1 MKNTSTR
8 LLLTCAAIGVAGGI
22 VFSVSAYISGTL
34 AAAAPM
40 FYGAVIGVYF
50 LPGVIAQAL
59 LRRGGVALIT
69 SVIAG
74 LVSVPFQPIGFAAV
88 MAAGSIGLLQEL
100 PFAVTLY
107 RYWRAWLFYAAVTV
121 AGLIFG
127 FGVFIAQGVELS
139 RPWVQVL
146 HIGLFVVSPI
156 VFTWLGRAIAAGL
169 DRTGAGRG
177 LQLPIVRRRPARD
190 SDALP
195 MTARPAAAIGVPPAR

>member
-1 MKNTSTR
+1 MSSTSTR

-34 AAAAPM
+34 AAVAPL

-50 LPGVIAQAL
+50 LPGVVAQAL

-74 LVSVPFQPIGFAAV
+74 LVSVPFQPIGFMAV
-88 MAAGSIGLLQEL
+88 MAAGSIGALQEI
-100 PFAVTLY
+100 PFLITLY
-107 RYWRAWLFYAAVTV
+107 RYWKAWLFYLAVTI
-121 AGLIFG
+121 AGVVFG
-127 FGVFIAQGVELS
+127 LGVFFAQGAETA
-139 RPWVQVL
+139 RPWTQVL

-156 VFTWLGRAIAAGL
+156 LFTWIGRVVAKGL

-177 LQLPIVRRRPARD
+177 LQLPVVRPRRGRD
-190 SDALP
+190 TDALP
-195 MTARPAAAIGVPPAR
+195 MTAV

>member
-22 VFSVSAYISGTL
+22 VFSISAYVSGTL

-121 AGLIFG
+121 AGLVFG
-127 FGVFIAQGVELS
+127 FGVFIAQGAEQS
-139 RPWVQVL
+139 QPWVQVV
-146 HIGLFVVSPI
+146 HIGLFVLSPI
-156 VFTWLGRAIAAGL
+156 LFTWIGRAVAAAL
-169 DRTGAGRG
+169 DRTGVGRG
-177 LQLPIVRRRPARD
+177 LQLPVVRPRRRRD
-190 SDALP
+190 TDVLSMVA
-195 MTARPAAAIGVPPAR
+195 TGAAGVPSSR

>member
-22 VFSVSAYISGTL
+22 VFSISAYVSGTL

-107 RYWRAWLFYAAVTV
+107 RYWRAWLFYAAVTI
-121 AGLIFG
+121 AGLVFG
-127 FGVFIAQGVELS
+127 IGVFVAQGAEQTQ
-139 RPWVQVL
+139 PWVQVV
-146 HIGLFVVSPI
+146 HIGLFVASPI
-156 VFTWLGRAIAAGL
+156 LFTWAGRAVAAGL

-177 LQLPIVRRRPARD
+177 LQLPIVRTRRGRD
-190 SDALP
+190 GGAGSDALP
-195 MTARPAAAIGVPPAR
+195 MVAAPTLQL

>member
-22 VFSVSAYISGTL
+22 VFSISAYISGTL

-50 LPGVIAQAL
+50 LPGVVAQAL

-74 LVSVPFQPIGFAAV
+74 LVSVPFQPIGFMAV
-88 MAAGSIGLLQEL
+88 LAAGSIGLLQEV
-100 PFAVTLY
+100 PFAIALY
-107 RYWRAWLFYAAVTV
+107 RYWRAWLFYLAVTV

-127 FGVFIAQGVELS
+127 LGVFVAQGVEQS
-139 RPWVQVL
+139 DPWIQVV

-156 VFTWLGRAIAAGL
+156 LFTWIGRVVAKGL

-177 LQLPIVRRRPARD
+177 LQLPVVRSRRRHD
-190 SDALP
+190 SDARP
-195 MTARPAAAIGVPPAR
+195 KTAA

>member
-22 VFSVSAYISGTL
+22 VFSISAYVSGTL

-88 MAAGSIGLLQEL
+88 MAAGSIGLLQEV
-100 PFAVTLY
+100 PFAITLY
-107 RYWRAWLFYAAVTV
+107 RYWRAWLFYTAVTI

-127 FGVFIAQGVELS
+127 VGVFVAQGADLAQ
-139 RPWVQVL
+139 PWVQVV

-156 VFTWLGRAIAAGL
+156 LFTWLGRLVAAGL

-177 LQLPIVRRRPARD
+177 LQLPIVRPRRRD
-190 SDALP
+190 SDPLP
-195 MTARPAAAIGVPPAR
+195 MTAA

>member
-22 VFSVSAYISGTL
+22 VFSISAYVSGTL

-50 LPGVIAQAL
+50 LPGVVAQAL

-88 MAAGSIGLLQEL
+88 MAAGSIGLLQEV
-100 PFAVTLY
+100 PFAVTGY
-107 RYWRAWLFYAAVTV
+107 RYWKAWLFYTAVV
-121 AGLIFG
+121 IAGLIFG
-127 FGVFIAQGVELS
+127 VGVFVAQGADLAQ
-139 RPWVQVL
+139 PWVQVV
-146 HIGLFVVSPI
+146 HVGLFVLSP
-156 VFTWLGRAIAAGL
+156 VFFTWIGRLVAAGL
-169 DRTGAGRG
+169 DRPGAGRG
-177 LQLPIVRRRPARD
+177 LQLPVVRPRRRD
-190 SDALP
+190 SGPLP
-195 MTARPAAAIGVPPAR
+195 MTAA

>member
-1 MKNTSTR
+1 MSSISTR

-22 VFSVSAYISGTL
+22 VFSISAYISGTL
-34 AAAAPM
+34 AAVAPL

-50 LPGVIAQAL
+50 LPGVVAQAL

-88 MAAGSIGLLQEL
+88 MAAGSIGALQEI
-100 PFAVTLY
+100 PFALGLY
-107 RYWRAWLFYAAVTV
+107 RYWKAWLFYLAVTV
-121 AGLIFG
+121 AGIVFG
-127 FGVFIAQGVELS
+127 LGVFLAQGAETAQ
-139 RPWVQVL
+139 PWVQVV

-156 VFTWLGRAIAAGL
+156 LFTWIGRTVAKGL

-177 LQLPIVRRRPARD
+177 LQLPEVRTRRTRETNPNSNPD
-190 SDALP
+190 TLSL
-195 MTARPAAAIGVPPAR
+195 TAA

>member
-1 MKNTSTR
+1 MTNSSTR

-50 LPGVIAQAL
+50 LPGVVAQAL

-74 LVSVPFQPIGFAAV
+74 LVSVPFQPIGFVAV
-88 MAAGSIGLLQEL
+88 MAAGSIGLLQEV
-100 PFAVTLY
+100 PFALALY
-107 RYWRAWLFYAAVTV
+107 RYWRAWLFYLAVTV

-127 FGVFIAQGVELS
+127 VGVFVAQGAEQS
-139 RPWVQVL
+139 APWVQLV
-146 HIGLFVVSPI
+146 HVGLFVVSPI
-156 VFTWLGRAIAAGL
+156 LFTWIGRVVATGL

-177 LQLPIVRRRPARD
+177 LQLPIVRPRRAARGT
-190 SDALP
+190 DALP
-195 MTARPAAAIGVPPAR
+195 MTAA

>member
-22 VFSVSAYISGTL
+22 VFSISAYISGTL

-121 AGLIFG
+121 AGLVFG
-127 FGVFIAQGVELS
+127 IGVYIAQGAEQS
-139 RPWVQVL
+139 QPWVQVL

-156 VFTWLGRAIAAGL
+156 LFTWAGRAVAAGL

-177 LQLPIVRRRPARD
+177 LQLPVVRTRRGSGGGAGP
-190 SDALP
+190 DALP
-195 MTARPAAAIGVPPAR
+195 LLAAPSPTLSL

>member
-22 VFSVSAYISGTL
+22 VFSISAYVSGTL

-121 AGLIFG
+121 AGLVFG

-139 RPWVQVL
+139 QPWVQVL

-156 VFTWLGRAIAAGL
+156 LFTWVGRAVAAGL
-169 DRTGAGRG
+169 DRTGVGRG
-177 LQLPIVRRRPARD
+177 LQLPVVRPRRRRSP
-190 SDALP
+190 DALS
-195 MTARPAAAIGVPPAR
+195 MVAAGALPR

>member
-1 MKNTSTR
+1 MRNTSTR

-34 AAAAPM
+34 ATFAPL

-50 LPGVIAQAL
+50 LPGVVAQAL

-74 LVSVPFQPIGFAAV
+74 LVSVPFQPIGLMAV

-100 PFAVTLY
+100 PFAATLY
-107 RYWRAWLFYAAVTV
+107 RYWRAWLFYAAVTI
-121 AGLIFG
+121 AGLVFG
-127 FGVFIAQGVELS
+127 IGVYIAQDAAKS
-139 RPWVQVL
+139 ASWVQIV
-146 HIGLFVVSPI
+146 HIGLFVVSPV
-156 VFTWLGRAIAAGL
+156 VFTWIGRLVAAGL

-177 LQLPIVRRRPARD
+177 LQLPVVRPRRKRGT
-190 SDALP
+190 DALP
-195 MTARPAAAIGVPPAR
+195 MTAS